1 MSYPTQVTV
10 GSLLE
15 FLNSQLAKGNVDA
28 ETPIYIEVYS
38 LTPEEERLKAKQCSM
53 TPEEQEAQGLDY
65 HIPDDSPDEM
75 CFLTMG
81 SGKPVQTAEPE
92 RKVGITILLPFPSIS
107 KSKSSPFELVVKA
120 LHHQKMAEFC

>member
-38 LTPEEERLKAKQCSM
+38 LTPEEEQLKAKQCSM
-53 TPEEQEAQGLDY
+53 TPEEQEAQDLDY
-65 HIPDDSPDEM
+65 HIPDDSPDER
-75 CFLTMG
+75 CHFGTGVWQACPDGRAREEGGHYNTVALSIYLQKQEQPFRAG
-81 SGKPVQTAEPE
+81 RESSASPE
-92 RKVGITILLPFPSIS
+92 NG
-107 KSKSSPFELVVKA
+107 
-120 LHHQKMAEFC
+120 